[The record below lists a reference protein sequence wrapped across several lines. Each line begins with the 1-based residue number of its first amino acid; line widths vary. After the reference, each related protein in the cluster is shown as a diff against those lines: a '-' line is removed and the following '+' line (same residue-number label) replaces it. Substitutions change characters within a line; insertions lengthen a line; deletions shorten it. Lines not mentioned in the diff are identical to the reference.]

1 MSLPSNQGQVLGV
14 NLNCSESAGRGPS
27 PSKEEH
33 RKYGRSSLHCG
44 ISVPSVSALD
54 HSRPIDPP
62 AAVAA
67 CLLGRV
73 AALLRRSG
81 KEPRMAI
88 EVAGGIGA
96 AVGFVV
102 RGLDD
107 FRAGRFRSGMVRID
121 VI

>member
-14 NLNCSESAGRGPS
+14 NLNCSESAWARSQPEQRRAPQIRQELAALRDFS
-27 PSKEEH
+27 PLCV
-33 RKYGRSSLHCG
+33 RFRS
-44 ISVPSVSALD
+44 
-54 HSRPIDPP
+54 SRPIDPP